1 MNSVKCELCAS
12 CSTTTPSKRRE
23 DGVARVE
30 AAGGVG
36 DGGGVEGLAAA
47 EVVALE
53 KDFSVASHCHGCSF
67 F

>member
-1 MNSVKCELCAS
+1 MNSALLAARPPLQSVV
-12 CSTTTPSKRRE
+12 E

-53 KDFSVASHCHGCSF
+53 KDFAVASHCHGCSF